1 MRVGDLCHSVPVE
14 GSSSVAELS
23 AAARAIQT
31 KLSLI
36 LLFDKPRPDSAFG
49 DTNCG

>member
-23 AAARAIQT
+23 AAARQT